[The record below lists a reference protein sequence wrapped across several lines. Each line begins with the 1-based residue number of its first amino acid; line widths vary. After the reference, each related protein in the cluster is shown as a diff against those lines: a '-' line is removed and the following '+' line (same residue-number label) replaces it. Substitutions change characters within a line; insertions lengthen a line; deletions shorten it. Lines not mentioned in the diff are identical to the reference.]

1 MRRLYTRLFFHFL
14 ALLLVVGLLTSAV
27 LTIGQRGWF
36 WREVTERMSRHISGL
51 LGERFEDKA
60 LVQHVAQRINKDF
73 DLDLS
78 VRDRAGTKLA
88 EAGAPLPDLSPEHL
102 QRAQQGKA
110 FVRSRPYS
118 AVAPIRDERTG
129 AMLGILIMSPPARHP
144 QWSLAGLGRT
154 LLAVALVL
162 LIVGAMTAPLA
173 RRISRPVDRLIEA
186 SRRLGAGEL
195 SYRIKPS
202 RHDPCAELYDPRPGP
217 HRMGGLHAHLHQ
229 HMHGYM
235 HGHMHG
241 DLHAHLNHLRG
252 RLHGRRHR
260 HHQLDELRE
269 LEVAWNEMAERIER
283 LVRGQKE
290 LLANISHEL
299 RSPLTRVRLALE
311 LLPREGETDERL
323 RDIEADL
330 SELDR
335 LIADVLITSRLE
347 VTGLP
352 TNPVQIELAPLLK
365 QLVERAANDPL
376 TAKMQPKLQLP
387 SDKSDGADPLG
398 LRADT
403 TLLKRAVNNL
413 IENAAKYGS
422 APVTVTARS
431 DGDAIEIA
439 VSDEGPGIPRAER
452 ERVFEPFYRID
463 KARTPGLPATAP
475 ASATATSGASAQH
488 GFGLGLTLARRVA
501 EAHGGSARITA
512 THPGATADEDRG
524 CCVTLRLPRS
534 GPA

>member
-51 LGERFEDKA
+51 LGERFEDAA
-60 LVQHVAQRINKDF
+60 LRRHVAERINKDF
-73 DLDLS
+73 DLDLT
-78 VRDRAGTKLA
+78 VRDRSGTLLA
-88 EAGAPLPDLSPEHL
+88 QAGAPLPELSPEDLH
-102 QRAQQGKA
+102 RVQQGKA

-118 AVAPIRDERTG
+118 AVAPIRDEKTG
-129 AMLGILIMSPPARHP
+129 VMLGILIMSPPARHP

-162 LIVGAMTAPLA
+162 LLVGAMTAPLA

-202 RHDPCAELYDPRPGP
+202 QNEPCAELYDPRPGP
-217 HRMGGLHAHLHQ
+217 HRMGLHAR
-229 HMHGYM
+229 MHGYM
-235 HGHMHG
+235 HDHMHG
-241 DLHAHLNHLRG
+241 PMHGDFPGHIKDHIRHLRG

-260 HHQLDELRE
+260 PHRLDELRE

-323 RDIEADL
+323 REIEADL

-352 TNPVQIELAPLLK
+352 ANPTPIDLAPLLK
-365 QLVERAANDPL
+365 QLVERAAHDPL
-376 TAKMQPKLQLP
+376 TAKTQPRLQL
-387 SDKSDGADPLG
+387 SDATDPLG
-398 LRADT
+398 LRADA

-413 IENAAKYGS
+413 IENAAKYGA

-463 KARTPGLPATAP
+463 KARTPGVPAAAP
-475 ASATATSGASAQH
+475 TSATGTTGASAPH

-534 GPA
+534 GPR

>member
-14 ALLLVVGLLTSAV
+14 GLLFVVGLLTSAV

-36 WREVTERMSRHISGL
+36 WRDVTERMSRHIAGL
-51 LGERFEDKA
+51 LGERFDDPA
-60 LVQHVAQRINKDF
+60 LRRHVAARLHQDF

-78 VRDRAGTKLA
+78 VRDLSGALLAEAGTKLPELSA
-88 EAGAPLPDLSPEHL
+88 EELREV
-102 QRAQQGKA
+102 QKGKA
-110 FVRSRPYS
+110 LVRTRPYS
-118 AVAPIRDERTG
+118 AVAPIRDEKTG
-129 AMLGILIMSPPARHP
+129 VMRGILIMAPPARHW
-144 QWSLAGLGRT
+144 QWSLSGLGRT

-162 LIVGAMTAPLA
+162 LLVGAVTAPLA

-202 RHDPCAELYDPRPGP
+202 RGNPCPELYSPGP
-217 HRMGGLHAHLHQ
+217 GSLGLHGSLHDRLND
-229 HMHGYM
+229 HF
-235 HGHMHG
+235 
-241 DLHAHLNHLRG
+241 HARF
-252 RLHGRRHR
+252 HGRRHR
-260 HHQLDELRE
+260 HRRLDELRE

-311 LLPREGETDERL
+311 LLPREGEADARL
-323 RDIEADL
+323 SEIEADL

-352 TNPVQIELAPLLK
+352 TNPVQIDLVPMLK
-365 QLVERAANDPL
+365 QLVERAAHDPL
-376 TAKMQPKLQLP
+376 TAKLSPRLALP
-387 SDKSDGADPLG
+387 DPGDPAADGLE
-398 LRADT
+398 LRADA

-413 IENAAKYGS
+413 IENAAKYGA
-422 APVTVTARS
+422 APVTVRARR
-431 DGDAIEIA
+431 DGDAIEIS
-439 VSDEGPGIPRAER
+439 VSDEGPGVPRSER

-463 KARTPGLPATAP
+463 KARTPGLPAPSASASAPGTAP
-475 ASATATSGASAQH
+475 H

-501 EAHGGSARITA
+501 EAHGGSARISA
-512 THPGATADEDRG
+512 AHPGQSPDEDRG

-534 GPA
+534 GPR